1 MRAHLRD
8 ATLFVVLALVSCSN
22 SIDLLAQE
30 TAAVTTPAAAAAPP
44 VLSPEEMERFLLNA
58 KVIRTRGVSTGI
70 NNTSRAT
77 LSDGRITHDA
87 HIQTVDI
94 ARAVFVPQRGPSE
107 INFKDSYR
115 YNIAA
120 YRLARLLGL
129 NHVPMSV
136 ERHVERSTAAVTWW
150 VDDVLMDEGV
160 RFKKGAPKEWDPS
173 RTASQIHIM
182 RVFDELIANQDR
194 NAGNLLWT
202 TDGKMWMIDHTRGFR
217 LASSLKNPRLLER
230 CEIRLLGALRTLTLE
245 TVTEAA
251 GQYLWKSE
259 IEALLDRRTAIV
271 DLFDAMIKE
280 RGQRFVLYAF
290 SEP

>member
-1 MRAHLRD
+1 MAFVLLGLVWSAD
-8 ATLFVVLALVSCSN
+8 AVV
-22 SIDLLAQE
+22 LLAQE
-30 TAAVTTPAAAAAPP
+30 TVAVPLQTAPAAPP
-44 VLSPEEMERFLLNA
+44 VLSPEEMETFLLNA
-58 KVIRTRGVSTGI
+58 KIIRTRSVNTGI

-94 ARAVFVPQRGPSE
+94 TRATFVPQRGPSE

-136 ERHVERSTAAVTWW
+136 ERYVERSTAAVTWW
-150 VDDVLMDEGV
+150 IDDVMMDEGV
-160 RFKKGAPKEWDPS
+160 RFKKGAPKEWDSS

-202 TDGKMWMIDHTRGFR
+202 TGGKMWMIDHTRAFR
-217 LASSLKNPRLLER
+217 LSTELKNPKLLER
-230 CEIRLLGALRTLTLE
+230 CETRLLTALRALTLE
-245 TVTEAA
+245 SVTQAV
-251 GQYLWKSE
+251 GRSLWKGE
-259 IEALLDRRTAIV
+259 IEALLRRRDVIV
-271 DLFDAMIKE
+271 NLFDAKIKE
-280 RGQRFVLYAF
+280 RGMRFILYAF
-290 SEP
+290 NEP